1 LLMIVLSDTAM
12 AVKLG
17 SAMSDR
23 DMKGGENSRISDEM
37 LSLMIVPDTL
47 TQ

>member
-1 LLMIVLSDTAM
+1 MMVLSDTAM

-37 LSLMIVPDTL
+37 LSLILVPNTF